1 MTITLP
7 WYLIVIVIV
16 GAYVAIGAWLCFRVF
31 GLKMDDDVSGV
42 ATGFWPVAV
51 VLVALWGAVKQF
63 WTMYIETGK
72 KKGKKFR

>member
-16 GAYVAIGAWLCFRVF
+16 AAYVAIGAWLCFRVL
-31 GLKMDDDVSGV
+31 GWEMDELSGIV
-42 ATGFWPVAV
+42 TALWPVAV

-63 WTMYIETGK
+63 WTMYRETGK
-72 KKGKKFR
+72 KKGKKIR